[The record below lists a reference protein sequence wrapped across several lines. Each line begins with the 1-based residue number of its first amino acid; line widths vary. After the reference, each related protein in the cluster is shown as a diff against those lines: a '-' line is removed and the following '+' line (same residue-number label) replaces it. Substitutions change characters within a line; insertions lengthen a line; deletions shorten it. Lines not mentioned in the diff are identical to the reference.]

1 MHEDNFFK
9 RCVIPWDLNP
19 HKNFSGHVSWESQT
33 CPADLV
39 SSNRM
44 GKTCQFFKK
53 AISFA
58 KPAPVCHKQ
67 GNVRRA
73 IKLANEALSLAQS
86 QEYLVLE
93 KKFQAIVEEISGTT
107 QEGT

>member
-1 MHEDNFFK
+1 M
-9 RCVIPWDLNP
+9 
-19 HKNFSGHVSWESQT
+19 
-33 CPADLV
+33 A
-39 SSNRM
+39 
-44 GKTCQFFKK
+44 KTCQFFLESD
-53 AISFA
+53 ILCE
-58 KPAPVCHKQ
+58 PAPVCHKQ